1 MMSAVLV
8 DSSVWIDHFRGTA
21 TLHAQILGQ
30 LLDKGA
36 TVCICPPVLQE
47 ILQGITD
54 SRQFHFIKT
63 HILRQIVLVS
73 DPVEAAIAAAEM
85 YGQLR
90 KKGLS
95 IRSNNDCLIAH
106 YAVHF
111 NIALLSRDRDFR
123 NIAAHTALKLF
134 SFK

>member
-8 DSSVWIDHFRGTA
+8 DSSVWTDHFRGTA
-21 TLHAQILGQ
+21 TLHTQILGE

-54 SRQFHFIKT
+54 SRQFHFVKT
-63 HILRQIVLVS
+63 HLLRQIVLVS

-95 IRSNNDCLIAH
+95 IRSSSDCLIAY
-106 YAVHF
+106 YALHF
-111 NIALLSRDRDFR
+111 HVSVLSADRDFK
-123 NIAAHTALKLF
+123 NIATHTGLKLF